1 MKWHRILANGLTVAG
16 IGIACFGLLG
26 GVSTTEAYRPTD
38 KVTICHRTASQTN
51 PYVVLTVDENSV
63 DGVAG
68 NSGGV
73 ADHYGEHV
81 GPIGP
86 IPVGEWGDIIPPV
99 VPYHTGLNWPAGE
112 AIWENDCNIPTPTT
126 ETPTTETP
134 TTEEGATTT
143 EAPTTTT
150 IPSTSVPVPTT
161 APSTS
166 SSVEAGGPVTT
177 LAPTVTT
184 LVADESG
191 SLPSTGQGST
201 MLMVGGL
208 LMALTGL
215 TLRGLARRTA

>member
-38 KVTICHRTASQTN
+38 KVTICHATASHTN
-51 PYVVLTVDENSV
+51 PYVVLTVDESAV

-73 ADHYGEHV
+73 PDHYGEHV

-86 IPVGEWGDIIPPV
+86 VADGKWGDIIPPV
-99 VPYHTGLNWPAGE
+99 AGYHFGLNWTGE
-112 AIWENDCNIPTPTT
+112 GAAIWENGCNIPTPTT
-126 ETPTTETP
+126 QP
-134 TTEEGATTT
+134 GDTTT
-143 EAPTTTT
+143 TTTTTTTT
-150 IPSTSVPVPTT
+150 IPSSSVPVPTT
-161 APSTS
+161 LPVTT

-177 LAPTVTT
+177 LAPSTT
-184 LVADESG
+184 LVAGESE

-208 LMALTGL
+208 LMAVTGL

>member
-38 KVTICHRTASQTN
+38 KVTICHRTASHTN
-51 PYVVLTVDENSV
+51 PYVVITVDEDAV

-86 IPVGEWGDIIPPV
+86 IAVGEWGDIIPPV
-99 VPYHTGLNWPAGE
+99 VDYHFGLNWTGE
-112 AIWENDCNIPTPTT
+112 GAAIWANGCNIPTPTT
-126 ETPTTETP
+126 ATPTSQPGGT
-134 TTEEGATTT
+134 TTT
-143 EAPTTTT
+143 EQGATTTTT
-150 IPSTSVPVPTT
+150 IPSPTT
-161 APSTS
+161 LLVVTTDTA
-166 SSVEAGGPVTT
+166 EAGGPVTT
-177 LAPTVTT
+177 LAPTTSGVGG
-184 LVADESG
+184 ESG
-191 SLPSTGQGST
+191 NLPSTGQGST
-201 MLMVGGL
+201 MLLIGGL
-208 LMALTGL
+208 LMAVTGL

>member
-38 KVTICHRTASQTN
+38 KVTICHRTASHTN
-51 PYVVLTVDENSV
+51 PYVEITVDEDAV

-99 VPYHTGLNWPAGE
+99 TPYHSGLNWTAQGQ

-134 TTEEGATTT
+134 TTEAPTTVLVTTT
-143 EAPTTTT
+143 EVESDSPTTVIVTT
-150 IPSTSVPVPTT
+150 TEVESDSPT
-161 APSTS
+161 
-166 SSVEAGGPVTT
+166 TT
-177 LAPTVTT
+177 LAPSTT
-184 LVADESG
+184 AVSAG
-191 SLPSTGQGST
+191 GGNLPSTGQGST